1 MIAFE
6 KKKKKRG
13 SFSSSRSR
21 MIEEQ
26 RTPSLSLLLSK
37 MNRYKTNS
45 IYQNLFS
52 LDYIVN
58 EKKSVLM
65 SVLNEDF
72 IRMNREGIIWEKRA
86 FLSQIDDDAIFLIRD
101 IFFLFFFSRK
111 DTSNHEPTK
120 FNLPY
125 STVLK

>member
-6 KKKKKRG
+6 KKKRG

-45 IYQNLFS
+45 MYQNLFS

-58 EKKSVLM
+58 DEKKSVLM

-72 IRMNREGIIWEKRA
+72 IRMNREERIISSLRA
-86 FLSQIDDDAIFLIRD
+86 FLSQMDDDAIDEKED
-101 IFFLFFFSRK
+101 IFFLFFS
-111 DTSNHEPTK
+111 
-120 FNLPY
+120 
-125 STVLK
+125 

>member
-1 MIAFE
+1 
-6 KKKKKRG
+6 
-13 SFSSSRSR
+13 

-45 IYQNLFS
+45 MYQNLFS

-58 EKKSVLM
+58 DEKKSVLM

-72 IRMNREGIIWEKRA
+72 IRMNRERNISSLRA
-86 FLSQIDDDAIFLIRD
+86 FLSQIDDDAIDEKKILGCFSKKKTSRILQ
-101 IFFLFFFSRK
+101 LSFFFQQKRTRQSR
-111 DTSNHEPTK
+111 EPIP
-120 FNLPY
+120 FSLPLCA
-125 STVLK
+125 VLK

>member
-6 KKKKKRG
+6 KKKKRG

-21 MIEEQ
+21 TMMIEEQ
-26 RTPSLSLLLSK
+26 RTPFLSLLLSK

-52 LDYIVN
+52 LDYMVN

-65 SVLNEDF
+65 SVFLCEDF
-72 IRMNREGIIWEKRA
+72 IRMRELWER
-86 FLSQIDDDAIFLIRD
+86 FRE
-101 IFFLFFFSRK
+101 LF
-111 DTSNHEPTK
+111 
-120 FNLPY
+120 
-125 STVLK
+125 